1 MRATE
6 FLAEEF
12 KVVKVDNEFRLKGPD
27 GKIGDQTFKNRALA
41 QQAAQRATTELSS
54 QANKSPEVDDKVDN
68 DNKYKRN
75 SKSIWKGFGNFVGG
89 GLSRS
94 LAGIIL
100 TGLAPMIDFS
110 RWKTNL
116 VSYVRGSYKVP
127 GTQASPCERMPNYEP
142 KNDKNIDPT
151 LLNMKN
157 ETSFGMLLYFLIQG
171 WSVALI
177 AGAGATAIGLV
188 RLSKLLK
195 NILLVFPAG
204 GFVGWIAALLVTTAA
219 EFAIAHILKRQ
230 DKFANFIAEP
240 VARFMLKF
248 ITKEEIASWCELKD
262 PGFGDLVDLYVP
274 VISRSTL
281 ESANPDADS
290 VMQTDNFSNIDFNDL
305 NNLCKEMYYDIKKDV
320 QANRPD
326 LMYIFD
332 KIEKS

>member
-6 FLAEEF
+6 FLTEEF

-54 QANKSPEVDDKVDN
+54 QANKSPEVDDNVDN

-75 SKSIWKGFGNFVGG
+75 NKSIWKRFGNLVGG
-89 GLSRS
+89 RPV
-94 LAGIIL
+94 AGIIL

-116 VSYVRGSYKVP
+116 VNYVRGSYRFENIP
-127 GTQASPCERMPNYEP
+127 LSPCERMPNYNP
-142 KNDKNIDPT
+142 VKDKNIDP
-151 LLNMKN
+151 LLDNMGNKD
-157 ETSFGMLLYFLIQG
+157 SFGVRLYYMIQG

-177 AGAGATAIGLV
+177 AGAGATAMGLV

-195 NILLVFPAG
+195 NIFLVFPAG

-219 EFAIAHILKRQ
+219 EFAIAHILKRV
-230 DKFANFIAEP
+230 DKFANFIAKP
-240 VARFMLKF
+240 VAIFMMKF

-262 PGFGDLVDLYVP
+262 PGFMDLVDLYVP
-274 VISRSTL
+274 LSGPGTF
-281 ESANPDADS
+281 EAADPDANN
-290 VMQTDNFSNIDFNDL
+290 VMQTDNSPKIDFNDL
-305 NNLCKEMYYDIKKDV
+305 NNLCKEIYYDIKKDV
-320 QANRPD
+320 QTNRPD

>member
-41 QQAAQRATTELSS
+41 QQAAQRATAKLSS
-54 QANKSPEVDDKVDN
+54 QANTSPEVDDNVNN
-68 DNKYKRN
+68 DNKYSRN
-75 SKSIWKGFGNFVGG
+75 RKSIWKRFANIVGG
-89 GLSRS
+89 RPVT
-94 LAGIIL
+94 GIIL

-116 VSYVRGSYKVP
+116 VSYVRGSYEVP

-142 KNDKNIDPT
+142 KNDKNIDPQ

-157 ETSFGMLLYFLIQG
+157 ETSFGMRLYFLIQG

-248 ITKEEIASWCELKD
+248 ITKEEIASWCELKN
-262 PGFGDLVDLYVP
+262 PNIMDLADLYVP
-274 VISRSTL
+274 VISRPTL
-281 ESANPDADS
+281 EAADPDADS
-290 VMQTDNFSNIDFNDL
+290 VMQTDNFPKIDFNDL